1 MGAANCCK
9 KPTEIVIEEI
19 KEVDGEKL
27 NALDQDSY
35 PKDTEKLQVDENYQQ
50 EVSNQKLYEQEG
62 SPQIGREYEVPI
74 NVSSPE
80 QYKQFE
86 AYENNNIQPAEYQ
99 IQNQQIQNN
108 QIPQEELAK
117 YNLNNQIPNQ
127 PVNINAVSIQQ
138 PSEVNKF
145 EIQQSNVSNTG
156 PVDITTLASQ
166 RSAAPIN
173 QIQKVVKTQQVISN
187 IVPKSQI
194 ANIPQISSQIPIK
207 EKEGEEEDLNK
218 YFQMPPGQYTNIL
231 TKSKTS
237 IPNNLDMNEIQK
249 LIDQHQTQQPTQ
261 NVTSVSPITDNNN
274 DINQYFQN
282 IKPEDIINM
291 KDLPETIGSSNINN
305 NKPKQEDKKEE
316 KEVPLELKHID
327 VNVNES
333 LPESFGTF
341 NIQQIGLKQHP
352 ENATTTTTTT
362 VTKTTGNL
370 DVKDLPQNL
379 TNSQIQ
385 KIIDMKDLP
394 ATFGSNNINNLQQ
407 TTTTTTTKTTGDIN
421 LNNIPQ
427 NLTNSQ
433 IQKILDMKDLPET
446 FGSNNIQKTTVTTTT
461 TTAPVNVEKKD
472 LAKISPNIINNP
484 QQPTATTTT
493 TTKTTSNIDLNNL
506 PQNLTMSQIQK
517 IIDMKDLPETIGSNT
532 IQNMPKTTTTTITK
546 TTQNTPID
554 LNQFGI
560 EQSIPQIST
569 QPNKQITTVTKTV
582 QSTPVEED
590 YSKYFQQG
598 STTQTSSTPIDL
610 KELGLSNILQ
620 GSNITFQ
627 KQPSQKIVSSI
638 NANNYVVNQ
647 PITTKNSTPITTP
660 VNINNYLNLNQNK
673 TTTTTNVIPT
683 TGGVAFSA
691 INSPINYGLS
701 NVQPKTITTTTTTKT
716 IGIPTGNVVTQSYT
730 LPTNY
735 GQNQVTTSKVAPQ
748 NLQYSNTMP
757 INIANSG
764 TKKLW

>member
-127 PVNINAVSIQQ
+127 PVNINAISIQQ

-194 ANIPQISSQIPIK
+194 ANIPQVSSQIPIK

-261 NVTSVSPITDNNN
+261 NVTSVPPITDNNN

-291 KDLPETIGSSNINN
+291 KDLPETIGSSNING

-352 ENATTTTTTT
+352 ENATTTTT
-362 VTKTTGNL
+362 VTKTTGNIE
-370 DVKDLPQNL
+370 VKDL
-379 TNSQIQ
+379 
-385 KIIDMKDLP
+385 
-394 ATFGSNNINNLQQ
+394 
-407 TTTTTTTKTTGDIN
+407 
-421 LNNIPQ
+421 PQ

-647 PITTKNSTPITTP
+647 PITIKNSTPITTP
-660 VNINNYLNLNQNK
+660 VNINNYLNQNK
-673 TTTTTNVIPT
+673 TTNTTNVIPS

-716 IGIPTGNVVTQSYT
+716 FGIPTGNVVSQSYT

-757 INIANSG
+757 FNIANSG